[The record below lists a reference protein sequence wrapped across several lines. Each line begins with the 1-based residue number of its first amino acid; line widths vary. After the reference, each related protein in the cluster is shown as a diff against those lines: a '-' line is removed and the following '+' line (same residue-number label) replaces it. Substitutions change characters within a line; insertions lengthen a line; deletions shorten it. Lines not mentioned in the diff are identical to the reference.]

1 MTQEN
6 DQKNSED
13 KENNNNSAENKE
25 STENKEKE
33 ISVEE
38 KLVEAEDKLLRALA
52 ETENQRR
59 RFEKEI
65 KEAFNFGGFN
75 FAKENL
81 AILDNLQ
88 RAKSSIKDDE
98 TLKNS
103 KDFEK
108 FFKNIEIIE
117 TDLISIF
124 EKNKIT
130 KINTSQQKFD
140 PNLHQAMLEIEDE
153 KLEPGTI
160 VQEIQAGYMYDER
173 LLRPSFV
180 GVAKKKIP
188 KNEEK
193 DVKKDDL

>member
-1 MTQEN
+1 MEISQR
-6 DQKNSED
+6 Q
-13 KENNNNSAENKE
+13 

-140 PNLHQAMLEIEDE
+140 HLIKEHPMLEEL
-153 KLEPGTI
+153 KKRLGLEL
-160 VQEIQAGYMYDER
+160 D
-173 LLRPSFV
+173 F
-180 GVAKKKIP
+180 
-188 KNEEK
+188 
-193 DVKKDDL
+193 

>member
-6 DQKNSED
+6 DQKNSEN
-13 KENNNNSAENKE
+13 KVNSNNDSAENK
-25 STENKEKE
+25 ENKEKE

-38 KLVEAEDKLLRALA
+38 KLVEVEDKLLRALA

-75 FAKENL
+75 FAKDNL

-88 RAKSSIKDDE
+88 RAKNSIKNDE
-98 TLKNS
+98 ALKSS
-103 KDFEK
+103 KDFDK
-108 FFKNIEIIE
+108 FLKNIEIIE

-124 EKNKIT
+124 KKNKII

-160 VQEIQAGYMYDER
+160 VQEIQAGYMYGER

-180 GVAKKKIP
+180 GVSKKKVE
-188 KNEEK
+188 KNVEK
-193 DVKKDDL
+193 EVKKDDL